1 MNKPSSINFSEL
13 LLNERTKRGLSL
25 RAASAIIGISHT
37 YLSELESGH
46 DPRSGQKPLP
56 SADVI
61 YKICKAY
68 EIEDSIASALLGF
81 KDEDSM
87 FLYMAMRLNKIKKE
101 DPKKYRR
108 FIEIINEG

>member
-1 MNKPSSINFSEL
+1 MSMDFGEML
-13 LLNERTKRGLSL
+13 LKERTKRGLSL

-56 SADVI
+56 SSDVM

-68 EIEDSIASALLGF
+68 EIDETETSALMGYQ
-81 KDEDSM
+81 DEDSM
-87 FLYMAMRLNKIKKE
+87 FLYMAERFRKLKKE
-101 DPKKYRR
+101 DPAKYRR
-108 FIEIINEG
+108 FLNIINEDQ

>member
-1 MNKPSSINFSEL
+1 MSMDFGEML
-13 LLNERTKRGLSL
+13 LKERTKRGLSL

-56 SADVI
+56 SSDVM

-68 EIEDSIASALLGF
+68 EIDASETSALMGY
-81 KDEDSM
+81 KDEDAM
-87 FLYMAMRLNKIKKE
+87 FIYVAERLRKLKTE
-101 DPKKYRR
+101 DPAKYRR
-108 FIEIINEG
+108 FLNIINED

>member
-1 MNKPSSINFSEL
+1 MNINFGEML
-13 LLNERTKRGLSL
+13 LTERSKRGLSL

-46 DPRSGQKPLP
+46 DPRTGQKPLP
-56 SADVI
+56 SSDVI

-68 EIEDSIASALLGF
+68 EIDTEISSSLLGY

-87 FLYMAMRLNKIKKE
+87 FLYMASSLRKLKNE
-101 DPKKYRR
+101 NPAKYRQ
-108 FIEIINEG
+108 FIEIINED